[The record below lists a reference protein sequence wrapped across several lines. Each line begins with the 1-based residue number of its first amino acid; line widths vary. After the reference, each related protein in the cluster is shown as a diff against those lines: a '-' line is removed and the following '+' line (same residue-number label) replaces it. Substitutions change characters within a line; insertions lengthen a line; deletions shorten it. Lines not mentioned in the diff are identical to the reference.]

1 MRAPID
7 DNHHKGLLAADST
20 TGEAKPLTSTD
31 VGGDAAL
38 NVYQSALFIN
48 VAYDYVSVA
57 YPDATTETYTF
68 KSGGSGGT
76 TVSTVTIIY
85 TDSTKD
91 SLSSVART

>member
-38 NVYQSALFIN
+38 NVYQPALFIN

-68 KSGGSGGT
+68 KSGGSG
-76 TVSTVTIIY
+76 SNAAQTIEN
-85 TDSTKD
+85 
-91 SLSSVART
+91 ARIAAVNEANAINIT